1 MSIYE
6 QIQMSKYNKL
16 LKQIEELNVINVKG
30 YNTFAEYFIA
40 DEKMIGYFKE
50 LKKIEKKIKSLTVD
64 SYETFEQNV
73 FGQLNKIYNN
83 RINDI
88 FERKD
93 FKISNEEFE
102 TQKLIRL
109 KKLKEDILNG
119 YGHKCDKMVDA
130 FIKDI
135 DEKIHNYDKYEYSII
150 SNEFRDDL
158 EENGIDDDDPLLN
171 EIIKYV
177 RNVDYV
183 SISLIQRKFKLRYSR
198 ASRIFEQLERKGII
212 DKQRIEN
219 NRSISKDNEY
229 IVTTGHIRKISEKEF
244 EEKQEKIRREKM
256 TNEDIMKLYNIDVDY
271 SNNSDFNKLNNSLII
286 NNDSD
291 TIIIKNLEFLLKYNS
306 PENLCLVLVNTNNIS
321 FNFYDGVPN
330 LLMPIASDI
339 NSILL
344 SLKYC
349 EQIIEDR
356 YNVLLSKKIKDIKD
370 IQGDAFPNIV
380 IIVDEIYN
388 LQKNKEIN
396 DILLK
401 ILLKGK
407 RVGITCLLY
416 SKLSKKN
423 LNLGYIEDLVTQYSD
438 YDIERILNEEVNNFE
453 INEIDSTMDGYDF
466 EKYSAVLLE
475 KNGFKNVQVTQC
487 SGDFGVDIIAFKDD
501 IKYAIQC
508 KKYSS
513 PVGVKA
519 VQEVI
524 ASKAMNDCHVAVVL
538 TNNSFTNSA
547 KQLAKKNNVLL
558 WDNTKLNELID
569 NAKIKE

>member
-6 QIQMSKYNKL
+6 QIQISKYNKL
-16 LKQIEELNVINVKG
+16 LKQIEELNKINVKG
-30 YNTFAEYFIA
+30 YNTFAEYCVA

-73 FGQLNKIYNN
+73 FEQLNKIYNN
-83 RINDI
+83 TLNDI

-93 FKISNEEFE
+93 LKISNEEFE
-102 TQKLIRL
+102 KQKLNRL
-109 KKLKEDILNG
+109 KELKEDILNG
-119 YGHKCDKMVDA
+119 YEHKCDKMVDA

-135 DEKIHNYDKYEYSII
+135 DEKIQNYDRYEYLLLYKYS
-150 SNEFRDDL
+150 DDL
-158 EENGIDDDDPLLN
+158 DREKEDPRLKDVMKYIMRVKEPSKSSIMEIYDLKYTRLLN
-171 EIIKYV
+171 ILFELKNRGIIEDIHEPIRIKKYV
-177 RNVDYV
+177 EFVVVTDNIV
-183 SISLIQRKFKLRYSR
+183 KM
-198 ASRIFEQLERKGII
+198 
-212 DKQRIEN
+212 N
-219 NRSISKDNEY
+219 NKEY
-229 IVTTGHIRKISEKEF
+229 

-256 TNEDIMKLYNIDVDY
+256 TNEDIMKIYNIDVDY
-271 SNNSDFNKLNNSLII
+271 SNNTDFNKLNNSLII

-291 TIIIKNLEFLLKYNS
+291 TIMVKTLEFLLKHNS
-306 PENLCLVLVNTNNIS
+306 PENLGLVLVNTNNVS

-330 LLMPIASDI
+330 LLLPTASDI
-339 NSILL
+339 NNIIS

>member
-6 QIQMSKYNKL
+6 QIQISKYNKL
-16 LKQIEELNVINVKG
+16 LKQIEELNKINVKG
-30 YNTFAEYFIA
+30 YNTFAEYCVA

-73 FGQLNKIYNN
+73 FEQLNKIYNN
-83 RINDI
+83 KLNDI

-93 FKISNEEFE
+93 LKISNEEFE
-102 TQKLIRL
+102 KQKLNRL
-109 KKLKEDILNG
+109 KELKEDILNG
-119 YGHKCDKMVDA
+119 YEHKCDKMVDA

-135 DEKIHNYDKYEYSII
+135 DEKIQNYDRYEYSLLYKY
-150 SNEFRDDL
+150 SDDL
-158 EENGIDDDDPLLN
+158 DREKEDPRLKDVMKYIMRVKEPSKSSIMEIYDLKYTRLLN
-171 EIIKYV
+171 ILFELKNRGIIEDIHEPIRIKKYV
-177 RNVDYV
+177 EFVVVTDNIV
-183 SISLIQRKFKLRYSR
+183 KM
-198 ASRIFEQLERKGII
+198 
-212 DKQRIEN
+212 N
-219 NRSISKDNEY
+219 NKEY
-229 IVTTGHIRKISEKEF
+229 

-256 TNEDIMKLYNIDVDY
+256 TNEDIMKIYNIDVDY
-271 SNNSDFNKLNNSLII
+271 SNNTDFNKLNNSLII

-291 TIIIKNLEFLLKYNS
+291 TIMVKTLEFLLKHNS
-306 PENLCLVLVNTNNIS
+306 PENLGLVLVNTNNVS

-330 LLMPIASDI
+330 LLLPTASDI
-339 NSILL
+339 NNIIS

>member
-6 QIQMSKYNKL
+6 QIQISKYNKL
-16 LKQIEELNVINVKG
+16 LKQIEELNKINVKG
-30 YNTFAEYFIA
+30 YNTFAEYCVA

-73 FGQLNKIYNN
+73 FEQLNKIYNN
-83 RINDI
+83 KLNDI

-93 FKISNEEFE
+93 LKISNEEFE
-102 TQKLIRL
+102 KQKLNRL
-109 KKLKEDILNG
+109 KELKEDILNG
-119 YGHKCDKMVDA
+119 YEHKCDKMVDA

-135 DEKIHNYDKYEYSII
+135 DEKIQNYDRYEYLLLYKYS
-150 SNEFRDDL
+150 DDL
-158 EENGIDDDDPLLN
+158 DREKEDPRLKDVMKYIMRVKEPSKSSIMEIYDLKYTRLLN
-171 EIIKYV
+171 ILFELKNRGIIEDIHEPIRIKKYV
-177 RNVDYV
+177 EFVVVTDNIV
-183 SISLIQRKFKLRYSR
+183 KM
-198 ASRIFEQLERKGII
+198 
-212 DKQRIEN
+212 N
-219 NRSISKDNEY
+219 NKEY
-229 IVTTGHIRKISEKEF
+229 

-256 TNEDIMKLYNIDVDY
+256 TNEDIMKIYNIDVDY
-271 SNNSDFNKLNNSLII
+271 SNNTDFNKLNNSLII

-291 TIIIKNLEFLLKYNS
+291 TIMVKTLEFLLKHNS
-306 PENLCLVLVNTNNIS
+306 PENLGLVLVNTNNVS

-330 LLMPIASDI
+330 LLLPTASDI
-339 NSILL
+339 NNIIS